1 MATYTVQQGD
11 YMWKIANDHGIA
23 LDALIAANPQVAD
36 PAVIQ
41 VGQVLNLPG
50 AAGGTPAAAGDAAA
64 AAASAPPPPAASA
77 EPAEASR
84 GVVNVASAVPPFQGG
99 RQGLRTVGYF
109 TNWGIYGRNYQPANI
124 PASHLTHIL
133 YSFANV
139 RPETGEV
146 YLSDTYSDLEKH
158 YPEDSWNDTGNNV
171 YGCIKQLFL
180 LKKQH
185 RHFHTLLSIGGW
197 TYSSNFAAPASTPQG
212 RETFARSAVK
222 LVANL
227 GFDGIDIDWEYPKDD
242 TEAYNF
248 VLLLEAVRYELDK
261 FSAEVV
267 QRPDGGR
274 LLLTVA
280 APCGA
285 SNYAV
290 LRMADMDRYLDFWN
304 MMCYDFAG
312 AWDSNAG
319 HQANLYPSVDNPA
332 STTFSIDAALR
343 AYMAGGVH
351 PSKIICGLPLYGR
364 AFEQTDGPGKPFQG
378 VGEGSWENGIWDYH
392 SLPKDGAEEYNDEN
406 LGASWSYSGS
416 DRKMISYDTPLI
428 TRKKVDYIRGV
439 GLGGAM
445 WWELSGDHPVDHERS
460 LIKTVVEGFGGT
472 GALEMRENNLNYP
485 TSEYDNLRSGF
496 P

>member
-1 MATYTVQQGD
+1 AASYTVQQGD

-50 AAGGTPAAAGDAAA
+50 AAGGTPAAAAP
-64 AAASAPPPPAASA
+64 APPPPAASA

-84 GVVNVASAVPPFQGG
+84 GVVNVASAVPSFQGG
-99 RQGLRTVGYF
+99 RQGLKTVGYF
-109 TNWGIYGRNYQPANI
+109 TNWGIYGRNYQPADI

-248 VLLLEAVRYELDK
+248 VLLLEAVRNELDK
-261 FSAEVV
+261 FSAEVI

-274 LLLTVA
+274 
-280 APCGA
+280 
-285 SNYAV
+285 
-290 LRMADMDRYLDFWN
+290 
-304 MMCYDFAG
+304 
-312 AWDSNAG
+312 
-319 HQANLYPSVDNPA
+319 
-332 STTFSIDAALR
+332 
-343 AYMAGGVH
+343 
-351 PSKIICGLPLYGR
+351 
-364 AFEQTDGPGKPFQG
+364 
-378 VGEGSWENGIWDYH
+378 
-392 SLPKDGAEEYNDEN
+392 
-406 LGASWSYSGS
+406 
-416 DRKMISYDTPLI
+416 
-428 TRKKVDYIRGV
+428 
-439 GLGGAM
+439 
-445 WWELSGDHPVDHERS
+445 
-460 LIKTVVEGFGGT
+460 
-472 GALEMRENNLNYP
+472 
-485 TSEYDNLRSGF
+485 
-496 P
+496 

>member
-11 YMWKIANDHGIA
+11 YMWKIANDHGVS

-36 PAVIQ
+36 PAAIEC
-41 VGQVLNLPG
+41 GQVLNLPG
-50 AAGGTPAAAGDAAA
+50 AAGGTPAPPAPPAPAVSAQSA
-64 AAASAPPPPAASA
+64 VPASAPPAESSA
-77 EPAEASR
+77 R
-84 GVVNVASAVPPFQGG
+84 GVVNVASAVPFLQGG
-99 RQGLRTVGYF
+99 RPGMKTVGYF
-109 TNWGIYGRNYQPANI
+109 TNWGIYGRNYQPADI

-242 TEAYNF
+242 MEAYNF

-267 QRPDGGR
+267 RRPDGGR

-304 MMCYDFAG
+304 MMA
-312 AWDSNAG
+312 
-319 HQANLYPSVDNPA
+319 
-332 STTFSIDAALR
+332 
-343 AYMAGGVH
+343 
-351 PSKIICGLPLYGR
+351 PSKPLP
-364 AFEQTDGPGKPFQG
+364 
-378 VGEGSWENGIWDYH
+378 I
-392 SLPKDGAEEYNDEN
+392 
-406 LGASWSYSGS
+406 
-416 DRKMISYDTPLI
+416 
-428 TRKKVDYIRGV
+428 
-439 GLGGAM
+439 
-445 WWELSGDHPVDHERS
+445 
-460 LIKTVVEGFGGT
+460 
-472 GALEMRENNLNYP
+472 
-485 TSEYDNLRSGF
+485 
-496 P
+496 

>member
-1 MATYTVQQGD
+1 MFTIDYYTAD
-11 YMWKIANDHGIA
+11 YI
-23 LDALIAANPQVAD
+23 
-36 PAVIQ
+36 
-41 VGQVLNLPG
+41 
-50 AAGGTPAAAGDAAA
+50 
-64 AAASAPPPPAASA
+64 
-77 EPAEASR
+77 R
-84 GVVNVASAVPPFQGG
+84 G
-99 RQGLRTVGYF
+99 
-109 TNWGIYGRNYQPANI
+109 
-124 PASHLTHIL
+124 
-133 YSFANV
+133 YS
-139 RPETGEV
+139 

-312 AWDSNAG
+312 GWDSNAG

-351 PSKIICGLPLYGR
+351 PAKIICGLPLYGR

-392 SLPKDGAEEYNDEN
+392 ALPKDGAEEYNDEN

-416 DRKMISYDTPLI
+416 ERKMISYDTPLI

>member
-1 MATYTVQQGD
+1 MAASYTVQQGD

-50 AAGGTPAAAGDAAA
+50 AAGGTPAAAAAA
-64 AAASAPPPPAASA
+64 AAPAPPPPAASA
-77 EPAEASR
+77 EPAAASR
-84 GVVNVASAVPPFQGG
+84 GVVNVASAVPSFQGG
-99 RQGLRTVGYF
+99 RQGLKTVGYF
-109 TNWGIYGRNYQPANI
+109 TNWGIYGRNYQPADI

-248 VLLLEAVRYELDK
+248 VLLLEAVRNELDK
-261 FSAEVV
+261 FSAEVI

-285 SNYAV
+285 SNYSV
-290 LRMADMDRYLDFWN
+290 FRMADMDRYLDFWN

-312 AWDSNAG
+312 SWDSKTG

-351 PSKIICGLPLYGR
+351 PAKIICGLPLYGR

-392 SLPKDGAEEYNDEN
+392 VLPKDGAEEYNDEN

-416 DRKMISYDTPLI
+416 ERKMISYDTPLI

-485 TSEYDNLRSGF
+485 TSEYDNLRNGF

>member
-11 YMWKIANDHGIA
+11 YMWKIANDHGIS

-36 PAVIQ
+36 PAAIEC
-41 VGQVLNLPG
+41 GQVLNLPG
-50 AAGGTPAAAGDAAA
+50 NPAGGDRAPPPAESAAP
-64 AAASAPPPPAASA
+64 ASAPAPSA
-77 EPAEASR
+77 GTER
-84 GVVNVASAVPPFQGG
+84 GVVNIASAVP
-99 RQGLRTVGYF
+99 GLQRVRPGLKTVGYF
-109 TNWGIYGRNYQPANI
+109 TNWGIYGRNYQPADI
-124 PASHLTHIL
+124 PANHLTHIL

-197 TYSSNFAAPASTPQG
+197 TYSSNFAAPASTSQG

-222 LVANL
+222 LVADL
-227 GFDGIDIDWEYPKDD
+227 GFDGIDIDWEYPKDA
-242 TEAYNF
+242 TEAQNF
-248 VLLLEAVRYELDK
+248 VLLLEATRYELDK

-267 QRPDGGR
+267 RRPDGGR

-280 APCGA
+280 APCGE
-285 SNYAV
+285 SNYAQ
-290 LRMADMDRYLDFWN
+290 LRMAEMDRYLDFWN

-312 AWDSNAG
+312 SWGSTAG
-319 HQANLYPSVDNPA
+319 HQANLYLSRDNPA
-332 STTFSIDAALR
+332 STAFSIDAALN

-378 VGEGSWENGIWDYH
+378 VGEGSWENGIWDYNA
-392 SLPKDGAEEYNDEN
+392 LPKDGAEEYNDEY
-406 LGASWSYSGS
+406 LVASWSYSAS
-416 DRKMISYDTPLI
+416 QRKMISYDTPLI
-428 TRKKVDYIRGV
+428 TWKKTEYIRQT

-445 WWELSGDHPVDHERS
+445 WWELSGDHPINHERS
-460 LIKTVVEGFGGT
+460 LIKTVVDGFGGT

-485 TSEYDNLRSGF
+485 TSEYDNLRNGF